1 MAKETAAAG
10 RRKMTESLLS
20 HSNVLLFGRVVE
32 ELKIKLSPPPVA
44 DVTLVTSTQ
53 NDITARDVDGVALA
67 EGDKVL
73 VLRGKN
79 RGLYNVPAGPGM
91 NEEPAAWE
99 EVLVVIGTIYHD
111 SRAPAESTGSGLED
125 SYWRASGSTGK
136 PSFSRVFGPGIKTE
150 RPVKNRKGKN
160 QQLEDQLINEGA
172 TFARI
177 YAFSF
182 EGAYY
187 ELPQPALFLVHGDGD
202 DVTVDNLP
210 PEQASRAPTNP
221 SITGLPAADFQFSN
235 DMKYWSYDKADY
247 TIRMDIESGM
257 FEQVLLDAI
266 FGDDI
271 FGGGM
276 AGATVRGATVRGA
289 TVRGATV
296 RGATVR
302 GATVRGATVR
312 GATVRGGGGGD

>member
-20 HSNVLLFGRVVE
+20 HSDVLLFGRIVE
-32 ELKIKLSPPPVA
+32 DLKFVA
-44 DVTLVTSTQ
+44 AGASK
-53 NDITARDVDGVALA
+53 R
-67 EGDKVL
+67 
-73 VLRGKN
+73 RGNN
-79 RGLYNVPAGPGM
+79 R
-91 NEEPAAWE
+91 
-99 EVLVVIGTIYHD
+99 
-111 SRAPAESTGSGLED
+111 
-125 SYWRASGSTGK
+125 
-136 PSFSRVFGPGIKTE
+136 
-150 RPVKNRKGKN
+150 
-160 QQLEDQLINEGA
+160 QLENQLAKEGTGA
-172 TFARI
+172 GAKDVQFARI

-202 DVTVDNLP
+202 EITPGNLP
-210 PEQASRAPTNP
+210 PDHASRAPTEP
-221 SITGLPAADFQFSN
+221 SMTGLPAADFQFSD